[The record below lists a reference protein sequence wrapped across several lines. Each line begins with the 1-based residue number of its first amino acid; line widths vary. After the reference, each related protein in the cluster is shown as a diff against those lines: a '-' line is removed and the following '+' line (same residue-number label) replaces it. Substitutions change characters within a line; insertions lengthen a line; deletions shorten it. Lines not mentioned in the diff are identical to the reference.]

1 MFSTKQKPY
10 LKHTSPF
17 L

>member
-1 MFSTKQKPY
+1 MFSTEQKPY